1 MAFGF
6 KDKRGLTKWR
16 MPSAS
21 QTIIII
27 LIFAVPPVAASFL
40 FEHIPQFFRIP
51 LAVIWFLVA
60 FVVYI
65 YIISHGRGK
74 EKSTITSANALTGE
88 FTIDNNWISFLAFYP
103 LVASVG
109 AVINAYY
116 IIAVM
121 LALTGFMI
129 ITIGRYFRKK
139 IRIDNLGN
147 LFILTKGEERF
158 IDFNT
163 VKSVEGKLN
172 RMSAEAI
179 YKPIIIIEF
188 NSSITENKPIR
199 LKFSVLRSVKYGTYS
214 PSQLILSYIKEKC
227 VSHGFIITYLNPE
240 ETDFRAEKF

>member
-109 AVINAYY
+109 AVINGYY

-121 LALTGFMI
+121 LVLTGFMI

-139 IRIDNLGN
+139 IRIDDLGN

>member
-1 MAFGF
+1 MAFGYR
-6 KDKRGLTKWR
+6 DERGLTRWR

-21 QTIIII
+21 QAIIII
-27 LIFAVPPVAASFL
+27 LIFALPPLAAAFL

-51 LAVIWFLVA
+51 LAVVWFLIA
-60 FVVYI
+60 FVVYV

-74 EKSTITSANALTGE
+74 EKSTITSPHALTGE

-103 LVASVG
+103 LVSSLG
-109 AVINAYY
+109 AVINGYY

-121 LALTGFMI
+121 LVLTGFMI
-129 ITIGRYFRKK
+129 ITVGRYFRKK
-139 IRIDNLGN
+139 IRFDDLGN
-147 LFILTKGEERF
+147 LYVISGGEERF
-158 IDFNT
+158 IDFST
-163 VKSVEGKLN
+163 VKSVEGRLN
-172 RMSAEAI
+172 PLSAENI
-179 YKPIIIIEF
+179 YKPIIIINF
-188 NSSITENKPIR
+188 DDMVTESKKIR

>member
-1 MAFGF
+1 
-6 KDKRGLTKWR
+6 

-40 FEHIPQFFRIP
+40 FEHIPQFVRIP

-109 AVINAYY
+109 AVINGYY

-139 IRIDNLGN
+139 IRIDESGN

-172 RMSAEAI
+172 RLSAEAI

>member
-21 QTIIII
+21 QAIIII

-40 FEHIPQFFRIP
+40 FEHIPQFVRIP

-188 NSSITENKPIR
+188 NSSITENKPVR

>member
-1 MAFGF
+1 MAFGYR
-6 KDKRGLTKWR
+6 DERGLTRWR

-21 QTIIII
+21 QAIIII

-40 FEHIPQFFRIP
+40 FEHIPQYLRIP
-51 LAVIWFLVA
+51 LAVIWFLAA

-88 FTIDNNWISFLAFYP
+88 FTNDNNWVSFLAFYP
-103 LVASVG
+103 FAASVG
-109 AVINAYY
+109 AVINGFY
-116 IIAVM
+116 IVSFM
-121 LALTGFMI
+121 LVLTGFMI

-139 IRIDNLGN
+139 IRIDESGN
-147 LFILTKGEERF
+147 LFILTKGEERS

-163 VKSVEGKLN
+163 VKSIEGKLN
-172 RMSAEAI
+172 RMSSEAI
-179 YKPIIIIEF
+179 YKPIIIINF

-227 VSHGFIITYLNPE
+227 ISNGFIITYLNPE
-240 ETDFRAEKF
+240 ETDFRADKI

>member
-40 FEHIPQFFRIP
+40 FEHIPQFVRIP

-109 AVINAYY
+109 AVINGYY

-139 IRIDNLGN
+139 IRIDESGN

-172 RMSAEAI
+172 RLSAEAI

-188 NSSITENKPIR
+188 NSSITENKPVR

>member
-1 MAFGF
+1 MVFGSRNE
-6 KDKRGLTKWR
+6 RGLTRWR

-21 QTIIII
+21 QTILIII
-27 LIFAVPPVAASFL
+27 IFALPPIVSALFL
-40 FEHIPQFFRIP
+40 ESLPAFLRVM
-51 LAVIWFLVA
+51 LAVIWFIVA
-60 FVVYI
+60 FIVYL
-65 YIISHGRGK
+65 YILSHGRGK
-74 EKSTITSANALTGE
+74 EKSTITSSQSLSGE

-109 AVINAYY
+109 AVINGFY
-116 IIAVM
+116 IIAIM
-121 LALTGFMI
+121 LLLTGFMI

-139 IRIDNLGN
+139 IRFDDLGN
-147 LFILTKGEERF
+147 LYVISGGEERF

-163 VKSVEGKLN
+163 VKSVEGRLN
-172 RMSAEAI
+172 RMSSEAI
-179 YKPIIIIEF
+179 YKPIIIINF
-188 NSSITENKPIR
+188 NNMVTESKKIR

>member
-1 MAFGF
+1 MVFGSRNE
-6 KDKRGLTKWR
+6 RGLTKWR

-27 LIFAVPPVAASFL
+27 LIFALPPLAAAFL
-40 FEHIPQFFRIP
+40 FEHIPQFLKIP
-51 LAVIWFLVA
+51 LAVLWFLAA
-60 FVVYI
+60 FIVYL
-65 YIISHGRGK
+65 YILSHGRGK
-74 EKSTITSANALTGE
+74 EKSTITSPGSLSGE

-109 AVINAYY
+109 AVINGFY
-116 IIAVM
+116 IIAVI
-121 LALTGFMI
+121 LVLTGFMI
-129 ITIGRYFRKK
+129 ITVGRYFRKK
-139 IRIDNLGN
+139 IRFDDMGN
-147 LFILTKGEERF
+147 LYVISGGEERF

-163 VKSVEGKLN
+163 VKSVEGRLN
-172 RMSAEAI
+172 PLSAENI
-179 YKPIIIIEF
+179 YKPIIIINF
-188 NSSITENKPIR
+188 DDMQTESKKIR

>member
-1 MAFGF
+1 MAFGYR
-6 KDKRGLTKWR
+6 DERGLTRWR

-27 LIFAVPPVAASFL
+27 LIFALPPLAAAFL
-40 FEHIPQFFRIP
+40 FEHIPQFLRIP
-51 LAVIWFLVA
+51 LAVIWFLAA

-74 EKSTITSANALTGE
+74 EKSTITAPHALTGK

-109 AVINAYY
+109 AVINGFY
-116 IIAVM
+116 IIAVV
-121 LALTGFMI
+121 LVLTGFMI
-129 ITIGRYFRKK
+129 ITVGRYFRKK
-139 IRIDNLGN
+139 IRFDDLGN
-147 LFILTKGEERF
+147 LYVISGGVQRF

-163 VKSVEGKLN
+163 VKSVEGRLN
-172 RMSAEAI
+172 RMSSEAI
-179 YKPIIIIEF
+179 YKPIIIINF
-188 NSSITENKPIR
+188 NDMVAESKKIR

>member
-40 FEHIPQFFRIP
+40 FEHIPQFVRIP

-109 AVINAYY
+109 AVINGYY

-139 IRIDNLGN
+139 IRIDESGN

-172 RMSAEAI
+172 RLSAEAI

>member
-6 KDKRGLTKWR
+6 RNERGITKWR
-16 MPSAS
+16 MPSVPQA
-21 QTIIII
+21 ILII
-27 LIFAVPPVAASFL
+27 LIFALPPIAAAL
-40 FEHIPQFFRIP
+40 FYETIPQFLRVP
-51 LAVIWFLVA
+51 LAVVWFILA
-60 FVVYI
+60 FVFYI
-65 YIISHGRGK
+65 YIISHGKGK
-74 EKSTITSANALTGE
+74 EKSTITATKALTGE

-103 LVASVG
+103 LVSSVG
-109 AVINAYY
+109 AVINGFY
-116 IIAVM
+116 IVSFM
-121 LALTGFMI
+121 LVLTGFMI

-139 IRIDNLGN
+139 IRIDESGN
-147 LFILTKGEERF
+147 FFIISKGEERF

-172 RMSAEAI
+172 RMSSEAI
-179 YKPIIIIEF
+179 YKPIIFINF

-227 VSHGFIITYLNPE
+227 ISNGFIITYLNPE